1 MYMCVYMNVGAP
13 VCVCVCAR
21 VHTHIYV
28 CECGSQ
34 RLTSNVFLAHSPP
47 YELRQV
53 HLNPELADSGIPSS
67 LRLLCSDYGQVTI
80 PTLILTIV

>member
-13 VCVCVCAR
+13 VCVCVRARVRMCTR

-34 RLTSNVFLAHSPP
+34 RLIAVSFL
-47 YELRQV
+47 LTL
-53 HLNPELADSGIPSS
+53 HLM
-67 LRLLCSDYGQVTI
+67 Y
-80 PTLILTIV
+80 